1 MNPIEI
7 IVDIAKDVRLS
18 GFLDIAFVTVFI
30 YTILVLFKQS
40 KARLIITGIFIL
52 SVIYL
57 IARQLNL
64 ALTTSLLQ
72 AFFAVILLAV
82 IIIFQEEIRRF
93 FEHIALWSFKPKLR
107 TNKNINPNEKEAE
120 ILVDTLGDLAQ
131 HKIGALVVIKGKMDL
146 SAYLE
151 GGETLDGKI
160 SEPLLKSIF
169 DPNSTGHDG
178 AVVIDRGKITL
189 FGSHLPLSN
198 NFSQLKNRGTRHA
211 AALGMS
217 EVTDALCLVVS
228 EERGTI
234 SIARKGELKQIG
246 MEQFKLTLETFY
258 NEIYP
263 PARKLPRFSLFS
275 NYKEKVI
282 ALLAAIVLWF
292 VFVHESRTVYRSF
305 DIPIE
310 HATLPDGFKVEEI
323 DPDKVSITFI
333 GPRREFYFFNE
344 NQVRLLLK
352 IPNAKD
358 GLKRVSISESNL
370 KFPEDLSLEDIEP
383 STVTVRI
390 EKIETSNKKGD
401 NSKNQNL
408 R

>member
-131 HKIGALVVIKGKMDL
+131 HKIGALIVIKGKTDL

-178 AVVIDRGKITL
+178 AVVIDRGKITF
-189 FGSHLPLSN
+189 FGTHLPLSN

-211 AALGMS
+211 AALGIS
-217 EVTDALCLVVS
+217 EVTDALCQVEMRL
-228 EERGTI
+228 
-234 SIARKGELKQIG
+234 ELRAIKVAQ
-246 MEQFKLTLETFY
+246 
-258 NEIYP
+258 
-263 PARKLPRFSLFS
+263 PR
-275 NYKEKVI
+275 
-282 ALLAAIVLWF
+282 
-292 VFVHESRTVYRSF
+292 
-305 DIPIE
+305 
-310 HATLPDGFKVEEI
+310 
-323 DPDKVSITFI
+323 
-333 GPRREFYFFNE
+333 
-344 NQVRLLLK
+344 QRLLVAATTVHRANHEK
-352 IPNAKD
+352 NAMRHQGK
-358 GLKRVSISESNL
+358 
-370 KFPEDLSLEDIEP
+370 PT
-383 STVTVRI
+383 STQTI
-390 EKIETSNKKGD
+390 
-401 NSKNQNL
+401 L
-408 R
+408 